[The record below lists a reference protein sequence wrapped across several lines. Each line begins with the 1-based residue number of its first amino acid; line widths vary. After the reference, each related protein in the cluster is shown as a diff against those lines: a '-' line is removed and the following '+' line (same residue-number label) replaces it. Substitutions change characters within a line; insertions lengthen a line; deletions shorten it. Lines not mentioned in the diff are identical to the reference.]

1 MNKEKDLEFFKK
13 LKYDVV
19 MKKRGNLFV
28 LFVPELA
35 CIEEDESLEKAY
47 EKLEMEKESYF
58 RKMIESG
65 YQDHIRE
72 PEGAKRKKRFVDT
85 VATNVLSF
93 FVKSLIVLLIGGI
106 FIQVA
111 SYKYQGESNI
121 FKKIK
126 QISRIINHLDEIGGT
141 VSGIVSVPEAEG
153 RKKEIKL
160 KLRETAKVLEPFI
173 DEFKILS
180 EDTTK
185 QGTKKV
191 IKKTP

>member
-1 MNKEKDLEFFKK
+1 MNKEKDLEYFKD

-35 CIEEDESLEKAY
+35 CIEEDENLEKAY
-47 EKLEMEKESYF
+47 EKLEMGKESYF
-58 RKMIESG
+58 REMIESG
-65 YQDHIRE
+65 YQDYIRE

-85 VATNVLSF
+85 FATNVLSF
-93 FVKSLIVLLIGGI
+93 FVKFLIVLLVGGI

-126 QISRIINHLDEIGGT
+126 QISRIINHLDETSQISHNT
-141 VSGIVSVPEAEG
+141 ERL
-153 RKKEIKL
+153 RKE
-160 KLRETAKVLEPFI
+160 
-173 DEFKILS
+173 
-180 EDTTK
+180 
-185 QGTKKV
+185 KKR
-191 IKKTP
+191 